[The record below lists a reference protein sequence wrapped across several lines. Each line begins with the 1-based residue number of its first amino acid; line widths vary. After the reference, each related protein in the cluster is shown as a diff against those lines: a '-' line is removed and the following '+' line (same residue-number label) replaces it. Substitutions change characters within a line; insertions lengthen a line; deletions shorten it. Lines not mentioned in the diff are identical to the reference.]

1 MKLENKNK
9 IEKINQLSQDIF
21 GSESNLNSLQQRSS
35 LIDEIDYKSQIRV
48 CELLFNLLI
57 VKNLSEEIDQSF
69 VESFTSRYYEMILEI
84 EKMTKYDDE
93 RWRKYGKESLN
104 TLNSQHNQIL
114 ALIIN
119 NSNFLIPLLFNLKSL
134 ETEIKTVSTNINK
147 DTKFFVERTLD
158 NFKSDFSNEIKIFH
172 NQTKAESQ
180 NLTERYNELISL
192 IETKSKSLEERY
204 NALAISASIK
214 NIENA
219 KDKTKIPLYSFAGIA
234 SVALIAVIILL
245 FYSYSNIDSIFEYL
259 DQPQRTDWGIEIK
272 KMYIL
277 KSSLISLSVVALFS
291 GIFTY
296 SVKMLKSYLN
306 IRTIYNHKLA
316 LLGSFDDLVG
326 KDILNPQERHTV
338 TETLIKQIISGD
350 GIGLIGDNQSSPSII
365 QSVIEKVSSSTESK

>member
-1 MKLENKNK
+1 MKIENKNK

-84 EKMTKYDDE
+84 EKMIKYDDE

-158 NFKSDFSNEIKIFH
+158 NFKSDFSNETKSFH

-350 GIGLIGDNQSSPSII
+350 GIGLTGDNQSSPSII